1 MKKLGLFVVC
11 AGVVLLLFL
20 MYVKFSKEAVRPTS
34 PTIPGAVHREI
45 PPPSSTQL
53 PTDVVLAP
61 DVRVIPGET
70 LTWGLRYRDPA
81 AKTVMVSGTWDGWT
95 ENTPM
100 VKKRGQWVLDLRPLK
115 LDFGRH
121 DFKFLTDGI
130 WEKGENRTLYINE
143 EGFVERPSDV
153 IFSAIQETPTRVDVS
168 FRGDVKPTEHIRVHI
183 RQVGGGE
190 VPVVAT
196 RWEKGHGSSRVTGFS
211 CSGDSVTF
219 SMAADFYGLALD
231 ASDRVSVGG
240 SFNGWNANAGSQWEL
255 QDADGDR
262 VWTLSLSASAFGDD
276 LEKAA
281 HEFKF
286 VVNGSQWLRAPI
298 SAPNAISDGKGNI
311 NLKLAPKLSSS
322 TLLHVET
329 AEALLLS
336 KCYTLIVDG
345 LRSRPAFHTIF
356 PGGVLDALYSSKPL
370 GATLDKQSNHTLF
383 GVFAPRA
390 SAVELCIYDGPTFRS
405 LKSGALIPPATVHA
419 MRSDEDGVWE
429 VRLPGLL
436 TGTYYAFRIDGP
448 SGPGESFDPKQ
459 PIGDPYARA
468 VAHASNAS
476 IVMDPEETN
485 AWFTGWTDQAH
496 RLPPLEDVVI
506 YETHV
511 RDLTMHASSGVEVA
525 ERGRYAGVSAS
536 TGTGTGLDHLKALGI
551 NMIEFMPISEF
562 ENGTFGHSWGY
573 GPAFYAAPEASYG
586 SAPLEGSQYHE
597 FKALVDDLHRKGFG
611 VILDVVYNHVGT
623 PNVFLGLD
631 RKYYFRQDNEFVL
644 SNFSGCGNDVRTE
657 APMMRRF
664 IVDNVL
670 YWMREHHVD
679 GFRFDLA
686 ELIDMETLREIEKA
700 ARALNPDVLL
710 ISEPWS
716 FRGDHKRKLK
726 GTGWSAWNNEFRDPV
741 KHFVAGHGDRAAVM
755 RVIQGSVDLW
765 TAHSLQSVNY
775 LESHDDMCLT
785 DELSTDPKHNGT
797 HLTEELAAKSRLG
810 ATLLFTSLGVPMIA
824 EGQEYLR
831 SKLGLH
837 NTFDRGDAVNALRWT
852 DRDRPLAKLTQDYYA
867 GLARLRG
874 GAFGKAFKVGKS
886 VPRDHYRWILPSEKH
901 ALGYRVNVERRFGNA
916 SFVVLVNASQRMVAF
931 DVDFR
936 DGNWIGIGDG
946 RQIDEQGIPG
956 MVLPPAGMGGEC
968 HVKVPKLSSQI
979 FMRR

>member
-1 MKKLGLFVVC
+1 M
-11 AGVVLLLFL
+11 
-20 MYVKFSKEAVRPTS
+20 
-34 PTIPGAVHREI
+34 
-45 PPPSSTQL
+45 
-53 PTDVVLAP
+53 
-61 DVRVIPGET
+61 
-70 LTWGLRYRDPA
+70 
-81 AKTVMVSGTWDGWT
+81 
-95 ENTPM
+95 
-100 VKKRGQWVLDLRPLK
+100 DLRPLK

-121 DFKFLTDGI
+121 DFKFLPDGI

-143 EGFVERPSDV
+143 DGLVERPSDIIV
-153 IFSAIQETPTRVDVS
+153 SAIQETPTCVDVS
-168 FRGDVKPTEHIRVHI
+168 FRGDIKLTEHIHVHI
-183 RQVGGGE
+183 RQAGGGDE

-196 RWEKGHGSSRVTGFS
+196 RW
-211 CSGDSVTF
+211 
-219 SMAADFYGLALD
+219 
-231 ASDRVSVGG
+231 
-240 SFNGWNANAGSQWEL
+240 
-255 QDADGDR
+255 
-262 VWTLSLSASAFGDD
+262 
-276 LEKAA
+276 
-281 HEFKF
+281 
-286 VVNGSQWLRAPI
+286 LRAPI
-298 SAPNAISDGKGNI
+298 SATNAISDSEGNV

-322 TLLHVET
+322 TFLHVET
-329 AEALLLS
+329 GEALLLS
-336 KCYTLIVDG
+336 ECYTLIVDG
-345 LRSRPAFHTIF
+345 LCSRPAFHTIY
-356 PGGVLDALYSSKPL
+356 PEGVLDALYSSKPL
-370 GATLDKQSNHTLF
+370 GATLDKQSNRTSF
-383 GVFAPRA
+383 GEFAPRA
-390 SAVELCIYDGPTFRS
+390 SAVELCIYDGPAFRS
-405 LKSGALIPPATVHA
+405 VESGALITPATAHA
-419 MRSDEDGVWE
+419 MRSDKDGVWE
-429 VRLPGLL
+429 VRLLGLL

-459 PIGDPYARA
+459 PISDPYARA
-468 VAHASNAS
+468 VAHASNVS

-511 RDLTMHASSGVEVA
+511 RDLTMHESSGVEVA
-525 ERGRYAGVSAS
+525 KRGRYAGVSAS

-573 GPAFYAAPEASYG
+573 RPAFYAAPEASYG

-631 RKYYFRQDNEFVL
+631 RKYYFRQDSEFIF

-726 GTGWSAWNNEFRDPV
+726 GTGWSAWNNEFRDSV
-741 KHFVAGHGDRAAVM
+741 KHFVAGHGDRDRVM
-755 RVIQGSVDLW
+755 RVLQGAVDLW

-785 DELSTDPKHNGT
+785 DELSTDPKNNGT
-797 HLTEELAAKSRLG
+797 NLTEELAAKSRLG
-810 ATLLFTSLGVPMIA
+810 ATLLFTALGIPMIA

-874 GAFGKAFKVGKS
+874 GTSGKAFKVGRS
-886 VPRDHYRWILPSEKH
+886 VPRDHYRWILPDEKN
-901 ALGYRVNVERRFGNA
+901 AFGYRVNMNRHFGNA
-916 SFVVLVNASQRMVAF
+916 SFVVLVNASHRTVAF
-931 DVDFR
+931 DVDFP

-956 MVLPPAGMGGEC
+956 MVLPPAGMGGER
-968 HVKVPKLSSQI
+968 HVKVPKLSSMI